1 MALILLC
8 SKRLA
13 TFWDTEKDQ
22 AMQHH
27 NSVFHSVLK
36 QVPWRRFDQL
46 VDEHEADKHVR
57 TLTTK
62 SQLVAL
68 MYAQLSGAR
77 SLLEIEPG
85 RQSHPTSL
93 HHFVTAASSPS
104 TRAAA

>member
-36 QVPWRRFDQL
+36 QFRGI
-46 VDEHEADKHVR
+46 
-57 TLTTK
+57 
-62 SQLVAL
+62 AL
-68 MYAQLSGAR
+68 I
-77 SLLEIEPG
+77 SLWMSTG
-85 RQSHPTSL
+85 PTSM
-93 HHFVTAASSPS
+93 FAP
-104 TRAAA
+104 

>member
-1 MALILLC
+1 
-8 SKRLA
+8 
-13 TFWDTEKDQ
+13 
-22 AMQHH
+22 MQHH

-68 MYAQLSGAR
+68 MYAQLSGAQ
-77 SLLEIEPG
+77 SLREIEAG
-85 RQSHPTSL
+85 LQSHATRLYHLGSDE
-93 HHFVTAASSPS
+93 VSRS
-104 TRAAA
+104 TLADANAQRPW